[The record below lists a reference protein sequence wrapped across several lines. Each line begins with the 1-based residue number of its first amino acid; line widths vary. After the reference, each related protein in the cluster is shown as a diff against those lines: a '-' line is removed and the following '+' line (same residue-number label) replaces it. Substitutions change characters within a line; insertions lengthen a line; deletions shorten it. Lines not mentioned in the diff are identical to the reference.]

1 MPFRSRRNLGG
12 PSRKHENTWSFL
24 AQDASTTQTVILAKG
39 TQAADITDAT
49 ATEVKSGAR
58 ITSIYFEFHFSPEVI
73 TNTKVIHWHVG
84 ILPFG
89 TSTGVASLYQLV
101 QRRFIIKRGME
112 MLVKDVGTVF
122 KRVFV
127 VKIPYK
133 YQRLGIADQIV
144 FKYICT
150 SSETINACGIAIYR
164 AQGD

>member
-1 MPFRSRRNLGG
+1 MPFRRRSLGG
-12 PSRKHENTWSFL
+12 PSRKHEISWSNL
-24 AQDASTTQTVILAKG
+24 GQNASTTITVPLAIG

-58 ITSIYFEFHFSPEVI
+58 ITSIFFEINFSPEVI
-73 TNTKVIHWHVG
+73 SNTKIVHWHVAFQP
-84 ILPFG
+84 IG

-101 QRRFIIKRGME
+101 QRRFILKRGME

-133 YQRLGIADQIV
+133 YQRLGIADELV
-144 FKYICT
+144 FKYIAT
-150 SSETINACGIAIYR
+150 STETINACGIAIYR

>member
-1 MPFRSRRNLGG
+1 MPFRSRSLGG
-12 PSRKHENTWSFL
+12 TSRKHENTWSFI
-24 AQDASTTQTVILAKG
+24 AQNASSTQTVILAQG
-39 TQAADITDAT
+39 TQSADITDAT

-58 ITSIYFEFHFSPEVI
+58 ITHIFFEFHFSPEVV
-73 TNTKVIHWHVG
+73 TSTKVIHWH
-84 ILPFG
+84 IALQPFG

-127 VKIPYK
+127 VKIPRK
-133 YQRLGIADQIV
+133 YQRLGISDQLV

-150 SSETINACGIAIYR
+150 SAETINACGIAIYR

>member
-1 MPFRSRRNLGG
+1 MPFRRRSLGG
-12 PSRKHENTWSFL
+12 PSRKHEISWSNL
-24 AQDASTTQTVILAKG
+24 GQDAGTTQTIVLAEG

-58 ITSIYFEFHFSPEVI
+58 ITSLFFEFQFSPEVV
-73 TNTKVIHWHVG
+73 TNTKIIHWHVAFQP
-84 ILPFG
+84 IG

-101 QRRFIIKRGME
+101 QRRFILKRGME

-133 YQRLGIADQIV
+133 YQRLGIADQLV

-150 SSETINACGIAIYR
+150 STQTINACGISIYR